1 MTCQD
6 LDARVV
12 AYLAGELSRTDAEL
26 LEQHA
31 AECAACEVALDLAT
45 QRTPITN
52 VLMPPMALRQATLAA
67 VAARRARTSSRRQ
80 WVGAALLGA
89 AAGVVF
95 WIVPQRPTRPES
107 ATVMSGIDTSARTD
121 STPERLAATRA
132 RPEFEALDS
141 AAQELQRAIEAS
153 PGDPQL
159 RAFLASVTSQR
170 SELQRC
176 VQAAKS

>member
-6 LDARVV
+6 FDATLV

-31 AECAACEVALDLAT
+31 AECAACEVALDRAT
-45 QRTPITN
+45 RRPSITN
-52 VLMPPMALRQATLAA
+52 VLMPPVTLRQATLAA
-67 VAARRARTSSRRQ
+67 VSARRAQTSSRRR
-80 WVGAALLGA
+80 WVGSAVLAA
-89 AAGVVF
+89 AAGFVF
-95 WIVPQRPTRPES
+95 WIVPMRPTRPES
-107 ATVMSGIDTSARTD
+107 AAVLSGIDSTARTD

-141 AAQELQRAIEAS
+141 AAQELQRAIAAS
-153 PGDPQL
+153 PGDSQL